1 MEPLMSPEAQMLFNI
16 VAGVAGLFG
25 SFILK
30 SQWDAIK
37 EGQKER
43 SDLARQI
50 ASVEVLVAGDYAK
63 REDVDRLG
71 AALFA
76 KLDRMEGKLD
86 NKVDKP

>member
-1 MEPLMSPEAQMLFNI
+1 MSPEAQLLFNI
-16 VAGVAGLFG
+16 VAGVAGCFG

-50 ASVEVLVAGDYAK
+50 ANIEVLVAGDYAK

-71 AALFA
+71 AAIFL
-76 KLDRMEGKLD
+76 KLDKIENKLD
-86 NKVDKP
+86 SKADKP